1 MLAKGQ
7 LDDAISC
14 SLRAIE
20 LNRNIPK
27 AERDVEGRCALRV
40 SVLARAACPAGPA
53 AAPAM
58 CPRTGT
64 GGPQSRSAH
73 PPRQFSRQAWL
84 ASRAS
89 SDRSEAPSRKSE

>member
-40 SVLARAACPAGPA
+40 SVFARAACP

-58 CPRTGT
+58 CPRAGT
-64 GGPQSRSAH
+64 GGP
-73 PPRQFSRQAWL
+73 
-84 ASRAS
+84 
-89 SDRSEAPSRKSE
+89 

>member
-1 MLAKGQ
+1 MLAKRQ

-27 AERDVEGRCALRV
+27 AERDVEGRRPLRV
-40 SVLARAACPAGPA
+40 SVLARAACRAGPA
-53 AAPAM
+53 AARAM

-64 GGPQSRSAH
+64 GGPQSWSAH
-73 PPRQFSRQAWL
+73 PPRKLSRQAWL

-89 SDRSEAPSRKSE
+89 SDRSEATSRKSR

>member
-7 LDDAISC
+7 LDDASSC

-27 AERDVEGRCALRV
+27 AERDVEGRRPLRV

-64 GGPQSRSAH
+64 GGSQSRSAH
-73 PPRQFSRQAWL
+73 PARQFS
-84 ASRAS
+84 
-89 SDRSEAPSRKSE
+89 P